1 MARVPLLLSMS
12 GAGLAGALGLGIGL
26 AQASP
31 ALSACLAECKRPQLS
46 ATNRASCRLD
56 CENEAASD
64 PEQIRAQMERQT
76 APATP
81 SSPAAGTR
89 TSKAPL
95 GCRASCDADRSLSV
109 DDRASCKLD
118 CEQEA
123 LPVPGRPAA
132 PKVPGATASRVA
144 PPAATSPTPS
154 PSPTPTQAGFLARCQ
169 ATCSPG
175 FGPREA
181 ADFETCKLDCETMAS
196 VLDVAREWVPD
207 AWLAAPTSTPAAAAT
222 TMPTAPIVA
231 RVAVTSPASTRSG
244 GPPVATPSP
253 SPVAQGCGP
262 ALERCNAGCS
272 KQESACGRSCTGRSA
287 TDRETCKLTCGTDR
301 EVCQGD
307 CLSASATCLNS
318 QARR

>member
-1 MARVPLLLSMS
+1 MARAPLLLSIV
-12 GAGLAGALGLGIGL
+12 GGTFAGLLGLGIGL
-26 AQASP
+26 AQANP
-31 ALSACLAECKRPQLS
+31 GLSACLADCKRPGLS

-64 PEQIRAQMERQT
+64 PEQIRAQMQRPSTPT
-76 APATP
+76 APAA
-81 SSPAAGTR
+81 SPR
-89 TSKAPL
+89 PNKAPL
-95 GCRASCDADRSLSV
+95 GCKASCDADRSLSV

-123 LPVPGRPAA
+123 LPVPGGPVT
-132 PKVPGATASRVA
+132 PKVPGAAKGVTPPIPG
-144 PPAATSPTPS
+144 PPAVSTAPLPGQPLAPTPS
-154 PSPTPTQAGFLARCQ
+154 QAGFLARCK

-207 AWLAAPTSTPAAAAT
+207 AWLAPATPVVT
-222 TMPTAPIVA
+222 PVVTPPAPIVA
-231 RVAVTSPASTRSG
+231 QVTA
-244 GPPVATPSP
+244 P
-253 SPVAQGCGP
+253 SPVPSPATKRPATAPAPIVQGCGP
-262 ALERCNAGCS
+262 ALDRCNASCS
-272 KQESACGRSCTGRSA
+272 KQEGTCSRRCSGRTA

-307 CLSASATCLNS
+307 CLTAQAACMNS
-318 QARR
+318 QR